1 MPLAREQPET
11 GARIWSPKLPRVSG
25 PLQEGKE
32 VDTFL
37 EHLLRHFFG
46 TLVETLFGTLVVH
59 TFFVTL
65 YRKENRFYHSSQNC
79 QNWIVKLP

>member
-1 MPLAREQPET
+1 MESKASTSVGPSAGRKRGRYFFGTFVET
-11 GARIWSPKLPRVSG
+11 LFGTL
-25 PLQEGKE
+25 
-32 VDTFL
+32 
-37 EHLLRHFFG
+37 FG